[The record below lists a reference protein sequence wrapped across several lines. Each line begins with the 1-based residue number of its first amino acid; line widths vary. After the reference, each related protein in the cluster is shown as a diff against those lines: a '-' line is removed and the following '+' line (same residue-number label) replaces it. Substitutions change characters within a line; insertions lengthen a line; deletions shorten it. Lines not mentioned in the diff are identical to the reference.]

1 MPWNMEFGNREVAM
15 LVLTRRVGESI
26 RIGNDIVVT
35 LVQMGPG
42 KVRIGIEAPDSTTI
56 LREELVQ
63 NSTPLPL
70 PLPNLPGSFS
80 DREIGRS

>member
-1 MPWNMEFGNREVAM
+1 MPWNAEFGNREVAM

-63 NSTPLPL
+63 NCTPLPL
-70 PLPNLPGSFS
+70 PSLPSTFS
-80 DREIGRS
+80 EREIRR

>member
-1 MPWNMEFGNREVAM
+1 M

-56 LREELVQ
+56 LREELVKGA
-63 NSTPLPL
+63 TPLPL
-70 PLPNLPGSFS
+70 PLPNLPSSFS
-80 DREIGRS
+80 EREIGR

>member
-1 MPWNMEFGNREVAM
+1 M

-42 KVRIGIEAPDSTTI
+42 KVRIGIQAPDSTTI
-56 LREELVQ
+56 LREELVRS
-63 NSTPLPL
+63 STPLPL

-80 DREIGRS
+80 EREIRG

>member
-1 MPWNMEFGNREVAM
+1 M

-35 LVQMGPG
+35 LVQLGPG

-63 NSTPLPL
+63 SSLPL
-70 PLPNLPGSFS
+70 PLPSLPSSPFS
-80 DREIGRS
+80 EREIRG

>member
-1 MPWNMEFGNREVAM
+1 M

-63 NSTPLPL
+63 SSPPLPL
-70 PLPNLPGSFS
+70 PLPSLPSSPFS
-80 DREIGRS
+80 EREIRG

>member
-1 MPWNMEFGNREVAM
+1 M

-42 KVRIGIEAPDSTTI
+42 KVRIDIEAPDSTTI
-56 LREELVQ
+56 LREELVKG
-63 NSTPLPL
+63 STPLPL
-70 PLPNLPGSFS
+70 PLPNLPSSFS
-80 DREIGRS
+80 EREIRG